1 MAATAEDDA
10 QDKPLDPAVERVRRK
25 LVRFMVVNLGLLFIA
40 LMAVAVAIV
49 YRAGSREEQPPAAAV
64 PELPLPAPGL
74 MTRGEIALPQGARIA
89 GHALSGSRISLDVVL
104 ADGTRAILIYD
115 TAAGRVIGRFDVTT
129 AP

>member
-49 YRAGSREEQPPAAAV
+49 YRSGSREEPPAAAV

-104 ADGTRAILIYD
+104 ADGSRVILIYD

>member
-1 MAATAEDDA
+1 MAETAEDDA

-49 YRAGSREEQPPAAAV
+49 YRSGRKEEPPAAAV

-74 MTRGEIALPQGARIA
+74 MTRGEIALPPGARIA

-104 ADGTRAILIYD
+104 ADGSRAILIYD
-115 TAAGRVIGRFDVTT
+115 TAAGRLIGRFDVTT

>member
-49 YRAGSREEQPPAAAV
+49 YRSGSREEPPAAAV

-89 GHALSGSRISLDVVL
+89 GHALSGTRISLDVVL
-104 ADGTRAILIYD
+104 ADGSRAILIYD

>member
-89 GHALSGSRISLDVVL
+89 GHAFSGSRISLDVVL
-104 ADGTRAILIYD
+104 SDGSRAILIYD
-115 TAAGRVIGRFDVTT
+115 TAAGRLIGRFDVTT